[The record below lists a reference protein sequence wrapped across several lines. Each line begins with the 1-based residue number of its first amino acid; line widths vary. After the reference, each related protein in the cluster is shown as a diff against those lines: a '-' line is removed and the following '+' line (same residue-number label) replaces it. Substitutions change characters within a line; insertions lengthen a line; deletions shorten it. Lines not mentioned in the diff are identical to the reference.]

1 MGGLELSLTSFEVVL
16 KFLKSLKEVFKLSW
30 ISPQVAFELSLF
42 SLYLIYV
49 YPLFKSLRVVLKLSL
64 RIFDVVFEVV
74 LS

>member
-16 KFLKSLKEVFKLSW
+16 KFIKSLKEVFKLSW

-42 SLYLIYV
+42 SLYLFYV
-49 YPLFKSLRVVLKLSL
+49 YPLLSLRVVLKLSL